1 MAAVLYYTMEAV
13 VVARA
18 KARMIAL
25 RKGLVVHLQCFD
37 VLCLQAA
44 AVAVLAVACSP
55 AGVVQSVDQGKLS
68 LAALQL

>member
-1 MAAVLYYTMEAV
+1 
-13 VVARA
+13 
-18 KARMIAL
+18 MIAL